1 MLLLTE
7 NELKSHQDSSA
18 CYICRK
24 KKLHKNLQKIKITKK
39 LETCHFTGR
48 YKGATHSIFNLRFN
62 VPNEVPAV
70 FHNGLKNNYHFI
82 MKELASSFEDQFEFL
97 KYRKVKNFFSSNRKR
112 NEKS

>member
-1 MLLLTE
+1 M
-7 NELKSHQDSSA
+7 
-18 CYICRK
+18 
-24 KKLHKNLQKIKITKK
+24 QKIKITKM

-97 KYRKVKNFFSSNRKR
+97 KYRKVQNFFSSNRKR